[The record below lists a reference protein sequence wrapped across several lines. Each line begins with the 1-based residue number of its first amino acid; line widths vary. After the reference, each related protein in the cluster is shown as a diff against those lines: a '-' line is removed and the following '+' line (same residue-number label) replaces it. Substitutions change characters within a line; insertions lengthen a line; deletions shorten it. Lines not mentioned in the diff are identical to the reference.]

1 MIFLVI
7 FMLNIFLKKEEKK
20 KKKRKSVLF
29 AGMKSGLKI
38 WNFNNM
44 KIQGSPQRE
53 GLNED

>member
-38 WNFNNM
+38 
-44 KIQGSPQRE
+44 
-53 GLNED
+53 